1 MPYGDMAI
9 IAMRGCEEFASKVDY
24 YLLQWRGM
32 PDEHTYVINAQCP
45 RFGTGE
51 AKGLID
57 HTARGLDVFIIFR
70 TGLIYGEKKPPA
82 PPQAQHMP
90 IHFAAEAISKPEP

>member
-1 MPYGDMAI
+1 MLFNIYARMSLECQSGI
-9 IAMRGCEEFASKVDY
+9 F
-24 YLLQWRGM
+24 
-32 PDEHTYVINAQCP
+32 YVIAGFIC
-45 RFGTGE
+45 
-51 AKGLID
+51 ID
-57 HTARGLDVFIIFR
+57 NKCLDVFIIFR

>member
-1 MPYGDMAI
+1 MLFNIYARMSLECQSGI
-9 IAMRGCEEFASKVDY
+9 F
-24 YLLQWRGM
+24 
-32 PDEHTYVINAQCP
+32 YVIAG
-45 RFGTGE
+45 F
-51 AKGLID
+51 
-57 HTARGLDVFIIFR
+57 IFR